1 MCGEENGGEGY
12 MMGTKKRRERGNN
25 IFACRE
31 RGEGQFLM

>member
-12 MMGTKKRRERGNN
+12 MMGTKKRRERGN